1 MMAMSPLNTAASGVT
16 AGLSALSN
24 SAHSIA
30 NTSTRGFQPAQANFS
45 ESAPAGTGVSI
56 SFQGQQLASGDLPS
70 ATDLTSEITNSLVY
84 KAQTQASLSV
94 LKTTDE
100 TLGSLINIKA

>member
-1 MMAMSPLNTAASGVT
+1 MMAMSPLSTAASGVT

-70 ATDLTSEITNSLVY
+70 TTDLTSEITNSLVY